1 MNIEKF
7 FQTSLFKG
15 IIIGIAVLVILMLVF
30 CLGVFVGTKRA
41 DFSFR
46 WADEYHRNFGGPQ
59 GGFFGDFMGMER
71 QFPNA
76 NGSFGQII
84 KIDNNVLT
92 VKDNDGDNTEKTI
105 LVNDKTSIVYQ
116 KNNIKLSDLE
126 VDDNIVVVGEPNSD
140 GQIAAKLIRVMPA
153 LPKNMQPNNQPQN

>member
-1 MNIEKF
+1 
-7 FQTSLFKG
+7 
-15 IIIGIAVLVILMLVF
+15 MLVF

-116 KNNIKLSDLE
+116 KNNIKLSDLK